1 MPPAMW
7 KVRLMLEAS
16 KYCACT
22 NLHYDKMD
30 LHDSTVS
37 LCMATFVHVFVQV
50 KWQPCTA
57 KTHRKKHQKARCTVD
72 SHVDAFTPADSKWT
86 QHTTYIQ

>member
-22 NLHYDKMD
+22 NLHYNTM
-30 LHDSTVS
+30 HFQHSIVS
-37 LCMATFVHVFVQV
+37 LCMANFVHFF
-50 KWQPCTA
+50 KRLPCLTER
-57 KTHRKKHQKARCTVD
+57 HRKQHQKGTCTLD
-72 SHVDAFTPADSKWT
+72 SHVDAFMPADSKWT
-86 QHTTYIQ
+86 QQMTYIQ